1 MILNIVTF
9 FFRVLTDIK
18 SGSIAQEFLNSKPN
32 TIWRQIYEKQMND
45 ESFMP
50 ISEATK
56 NILQKDQ
63 LLTQYSEI
71 ESMMYNTKPCLLKTL
86 WKSPSK
92 DRHSMAFQK
101 GYRTYQT
108 PFFSNPSFSIQ
119 EFSTMNSLPMSSST
133 QFPLAIGWRK
143 KKLQL

>member
-50 ISEATK
+50 ISEGTQ

-108 PFFSNPSFSIQ
+108 PFFSNLSVSIQ
-119 EFSTMNSLPMSSST
+119 EFSTSSHTFLTMFKSLG
-133 QFPLAIGWRK
+133 L
-143 KKLQL
+143 KLGDTS

>member
-1 MILNIVTF
+1 
-9 FFRVLTDIK
+9 
-18 SGSIAQEFLNSKPN
+18 
-32 TIWRQIYEKQMND
+32 MND

-86 WKSPSK
+86 WKSSNK

-101 GYRTYQT
+101 GCRT
-108 PFFSNPSFSIQ
+108 F
-119 EFSTMNSLPMSSST
+119 
-133 QFPLAIGWRK
+133 
-143 KKLQL
+143 

>member
-1 MILNIVTF
+1 MYNLLINDCRILTF

-18 SGSIAQEFLNSKPN
+18 SGSIAQEFVNSKPN
-32 TIWRQIYEKQMND
+32 KIWRQIYEKQMND

-101 GYRTYQT
+101 GCRTYQ
-108 PFFSNPSFSIQ
+108 PHSFQ
-119 EFSTMNSLPMSSST
+119 T
-133 QFPLAIGWRK
+133 
-143 KKLQL
+143 

>member
-1 MILNIVTF
+1 MQSESLVLIMTFDAYILRILTF

-18 SGSIAQEFLNSKPN
+18 SGSIAQEFVNSKPN

-101 GYRTYQT
+101 GCRT
-108 PFFSNPSFSIQ
+108 F
-119 EFSTMNSLPMSSST
+119 
-133 QFPLAIGWRK
+133 
-143 KKLQL
+143 

>member
-1 MILNIVTF
+1 MTF

-18 SGSIAQEFLNSKPN
+18 SGSIAQEFINSKPN

-101 GYRTYQT
+101 GCRTFQPQIREQMCLDT
-108 PFFSNPSFSIQ
+108 AISMLLMKPVFFYEQKNILVKTLKVS
-119 EFSTMNSLPMSSST
+119 
-133 QFPLAIGWRK
+133 
-143 KKLQL
+143 